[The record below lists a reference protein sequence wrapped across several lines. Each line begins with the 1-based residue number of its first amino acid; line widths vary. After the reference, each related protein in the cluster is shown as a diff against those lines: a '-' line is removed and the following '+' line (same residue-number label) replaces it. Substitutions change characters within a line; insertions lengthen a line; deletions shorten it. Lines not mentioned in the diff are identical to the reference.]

1 MFTPDDLVNY
11 KFQTTGRNSY
21 NASDVDDFM
30 DQITEDYDQLF
41 KENKEL
47 VKRIGLLADKLQ
59 EYKNSEDSINTAI
72 ITAEK
77 MKEQIISEANETA
90 ERTIKEAHDKVDGAY
105 DEAREKAKVI
115 TEEAE
120 AQAKSME
127 EKAQNEYDLKIG
139 SIADD
144 IRGYETKLEAL
155 KREATDLKQTILD
168 LCDSLKDNVNSIE
181 DYDFSKEEKA
191 EEDSYLEQ
199 EVEEAKDETAD
210 EPNEDRAFGEY
221 YKQFETFEDNSF
233 NNTDYYVEDDDQKTK
248 VFDV

>member
-127 EKAQNEYDLKIG
+127 EKAQKEYDLKIG

-221 YKQFETFEDNSF
+221 YKQFETFEDSSF

>member
-120 AQAKSME
+120 AQAKSIE

-221 YKQFETFEDNSF
+221 YKQFETFEDSSF

>member
-120 AQAKSME
+120 AQAKIME
-127 EKAQNEYDLKIG
+127 EKAQKEYDLKIG
-139 SIADD
+139 SIVDD

-210 EPNEDRAFGEY
+210 ESHENRAFGEY

>member
-127 EKAQNEYDLKIG
+127 EKAQKEYDLKIG

>member
-199 EVEEAKDETAD
+199 EDEEAKDEIAD
-210 EPNEDRAFGEY
+210 KPNEDRAFGEY
-221 YKQFETFEDNSF
+221 YKQFETFEDSSF
-233 NNTDYYVEDDDQKTK
+233 NNNDYYVEDDDQKTK

>member
-127 EKAQNEYDLKIG
+127 EKAQKEYDVKIG